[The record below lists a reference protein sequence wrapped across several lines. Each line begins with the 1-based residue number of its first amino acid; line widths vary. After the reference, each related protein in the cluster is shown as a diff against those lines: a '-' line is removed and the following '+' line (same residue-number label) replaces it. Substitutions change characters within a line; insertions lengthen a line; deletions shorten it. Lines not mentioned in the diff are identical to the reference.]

1 MVQQTVA
8 EAFKLRILD
17 LLTEFFAHAFRVL
30 AALEHAR
37 TVAAC
42 AFQSVLTVLT
52 ISASGLN
59 VIFMRQLYHIQSFRI
74 CGSCISP
81 TFKEASGVR
90 T

>member
-42 AFQSVLTVLT
+42 AFQSVLNSLDD
-52 ISASGLN
+52 
-59 VIFMRQLYHIQSFRI
+59 FRI
-74 CGSCISP
+74 RIECYFHVAIISYRL
-81 TFKEASGVR
+81 AVSLLGILDVR
-90 T
+90 KG